1 MVNEKN
7 PLRDPLRRES
17 ILNTNELKDGSTL
30 DFYNK
35 EHWPDLRMDDYTEE
49 DL

>member
-7 PLRDPLRRES
+7 LPRDLLRREL
-17 ILNTNELKDGSTL
+17 ILDTNELKDGSTL

-35 EHWPDLRMDDYTEE
+35 EHWLDLRMDDYIEE